1 MFPDNSE
8 GTQKM
13 LNVSFKTPYKK
24 IGSLKIVAVAA
35 AYTLRWCLTS
45 LGTTALEKNRK
56 VCRKRLLPK
65 QEKQHGQKCAS
76 KCLKQ
81 KASN

>member
-8 GTQKM
+8 GTPKM
-13 LNVSFKTPYKK
+13 LNISFKAPYKK

-35 AYTLRWCLTS
+35 AYTLRWYLTS
-45 LGTTALEKNRK
+45 NGTTALEKNRK

-65 QEKQHGQKCAS
+65 QKINTVKSAR
-76 KCLKQ
+76 Q
-81 KASN
+81 KAWKQRACN